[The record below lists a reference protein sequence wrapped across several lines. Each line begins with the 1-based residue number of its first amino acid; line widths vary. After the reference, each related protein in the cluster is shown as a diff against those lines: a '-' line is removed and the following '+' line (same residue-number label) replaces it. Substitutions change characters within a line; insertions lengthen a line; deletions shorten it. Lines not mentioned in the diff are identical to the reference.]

1 MRSNAAELNVSVF
14 TRTLN
19 IANSSAAK
27 LSLAEPAG
35 VWFST
40 VHSWIEPS
48 PRSSNDPVPKR
59 YNTVQQVITKQR
71 SFLLLIR
78 RSRGSENRN
87 GSENIMLMINV

>member
-1 MRSNAAELNVSVF
+1 MRSNAAELDVPVF

-19 IANSSAAK
+19 TANSSAAK

-35 VWFST
+35 VWFSM

-59 YNTVQQVITKQR
+59 YNIVQQVITKQR
-71 SFLLLIR
+71 SFLQLIK

-87 GSENIMLMINV
+87 GSENVMLRINV